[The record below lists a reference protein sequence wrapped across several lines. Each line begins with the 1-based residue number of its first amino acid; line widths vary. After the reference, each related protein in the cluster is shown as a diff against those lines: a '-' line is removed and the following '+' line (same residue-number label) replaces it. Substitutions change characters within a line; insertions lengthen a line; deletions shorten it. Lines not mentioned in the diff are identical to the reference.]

1 MPDEFITR
9 REHEEF
15 ARRLDTEN
23 HRRDDEDRRQN
34 KRLDAVEASVQRI
47 NDLTIAIEK
56 MAVNI
61 GTMASELKQQGERL
75 ENIEAKPGKK
85 WETLVT
91 DIIKLI
97 VAAVVGF
104 VIAKIG
110 FAS

>member
-1 MPDEFITR
+1 MEMEYITR
-9 REHEEF
+9 HEHEEF
-15 ARRLDTEN
+15 ARRIDTEN
-23 HRRDDEDRRQN
+23 QRRDDEDKRQN
-34 KRLDAVEASVQRI
+34 KRLDAVEASVHRI

-61 GTMASELKQQGERL
+61 GTMTAELKQQGERL
-75 ENIEAKPGKK
+75 ENIESKPGKK

-104 VIAKIG
+104 AIAKIG

>member
-15 ARRLDTEN
+15 ARRMDTEN
-23 HRRDDEDRRQN
+23 HRRDDEDKRQN

-61 GTMASELKQQGERL
+61 GTMAAELKQQGERL
-75 ENIEAKPGKK
+75 ESIEAKPGKH
-85 WETLVT
+85 WEAIV
-91 DIIKLI
+91 DKVIMLI
-97 VAAVVGF
+97 VGGVVGY
-104 VIAKIG
+104 ALLKLGIG
-110 FAS
+110 G